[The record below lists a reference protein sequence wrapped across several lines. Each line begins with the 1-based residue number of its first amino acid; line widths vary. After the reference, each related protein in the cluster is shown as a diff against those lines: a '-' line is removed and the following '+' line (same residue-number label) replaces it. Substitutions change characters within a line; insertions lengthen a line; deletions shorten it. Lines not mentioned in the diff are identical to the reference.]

1 MKKFDCDDKIDRS
14 HGGTWEDLRA
24 RLRAAQA
31 AVETGFEPDSEQE
44 KTILKERA
52 RRLAQEITEPEKARD
67 FLGVVG
73 FYLAQ
78 ERYAIELTYV
88 AEVYPLKDLAPL
100 PQTPPFVLG
109 IFNARGRIIS
119 VLDIKKLIGLPDVG
133 LTDLNRVIVLHCD
146 DMEFGV
152 LADSIL
158 GVKLIPVDT
167 LQPLLPTLTGVKAD
181 YFRGVTG
188 DRVVVL
194 DGKKILTDPK
204 IIIHEKI

>member
-1 MKKFDCDDKIDRS
+1 MKKFDCNGKIGQS

-24 RLRAAQA
+24 RLRAVQA
-31 AVETGFEPDSEQE
+31 SVEKGFEPNPEQE
-44 KTILKERA
+44 KAIFKERA
-52 RRLAQEITEPEKARD
+52 RRLAQEITEPEKAQD
-67 FLGVVG
+67 YLEVVG
-73 FYLAQ
+73 FHLGL
-78 ERYAIELTYV
+78 EKYAIELTHV
-88 AEVYPLKDLAPL
+88 AEVYPLKDLTPL

-119 VLDIKKLIGLPDVG
+119 VLDLKKLIGLPDVG
-133 LTDLNRVIVLHCD
+133 LTNLNRVIVLRGG
-146 DMEFGV
+146 DMEFGI

-167 LQPLLPTLTGVKAD
+167 LQPSLPTLTGVKAE

-188 DRVVVL
+188 DRIVVL